1 MHLNDIGGAF
11 VSGVFSIPVDLYYG
25 SRRTFEDMG
34 LFGEEAQ
41 KENAAERGRI
51 ADLIKKAF
59 NNRQVIYR
67 LVRIIFD
74 DFFGQLPESTKNKL
88 KEALDKAGIWTTSRY
103 GAQITLASYLGRK
116 IAAAVVTKA
125 IVKRLVAVGV
135 GAVVSVIVTQG
146 IVERSSEA
154 SKRLRRANPRL
165 HQKLKRE
172 SLDVIYFLV
181 EEDVAPFVEYN
192 AISLRD
198 PEAIEELVKKIEE
211 SIK

>member
-1 MHLNDIGGAF
+1 MRLYDIGEAF

-34 LFGEEAQ
+34 LFGEEVQ
-41 KENAAERGRI
+41 NENAAERGRI

-59 NNRQVIYR
+59 NNKQVIYK
-67 LVRIIFD
+67 LVQIILD
-74 DFFGQLPESTKNKL
+74 DFFAQLPESTKGKL
-88 KEALDKAGIWTTSRY
+88 KEALDKAGIWTASRY
-103 GAQITLASYLGRK
+103 GAQITLSSYLGQK

-125 IVKRLVAVGV
+125 IVKRLVSVGV
-135 GAVVSVIVTQG
+135 GAIVSVIVTQG
-146 IVERSSEA
+146 IIERSSEA

-181 EEDVAPFVEYN
+181 EEELAPLIECN
-192 AISLRD
+192 TISLRN
-198 PEAIEELVKKIEE
+198 PGAIEEFVKTIEE